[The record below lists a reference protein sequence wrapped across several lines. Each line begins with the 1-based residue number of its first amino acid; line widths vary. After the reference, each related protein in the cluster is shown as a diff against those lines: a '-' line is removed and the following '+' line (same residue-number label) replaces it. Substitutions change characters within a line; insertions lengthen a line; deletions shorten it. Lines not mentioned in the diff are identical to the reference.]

1 MSMPTLYYV
10 HDPMCSWCW
19 GFQPTWNRLLQQL
32 PSSVSVKRLVGG
44 LAPDSYEPMP
54 EEMRHYLQQT
64 WRRIETELDRP
75 FNHDFWRNNIPRRS
89 TYPACR
95 AVIAARQHDL
105 ETEMIEAIQ
114 KAYYLDA
121 RNPSDLQVLKSCAS
135 QIGISEKV
143 FVEAMDSAELEY
155 QLQTEI
161 AQARS
166 MPINGFPS
174 LVLESEGQ
182 RLALP
187 LDYHNEAV
195 MLSVITSKL
204 DPKFIE

>member
-95 AVIAARQHDL
+95 AVIAARQHGL

-135 QIGISEKV
+135 QVGISEKV

-174 LVLESEGQ
+174 LILESEGQ

>member
-19 GFQPTWNRLLQQL
+19 GFQPTWNRLLQLL
-32 PSSVSVKRLVGG
+32 PSSITVKRLVGG

-95 AVIAARQHDL
+95 AVIAARAHDL

-114 KAYYLDA
+114 QAYYLDA

-174 LVLESEGQ
+174 LVIESEGQ